1 MARKQQAQDAG
12 GVDYMG
18 VIEELEKVV
27 KIQSVTLGQ
36 EDRLSTGLLCADLL
50 YGKGGISPGMHTMAG
65 PEQSAK
71 TTFAIWVLA
80 HSIKQSVGLRVLWDA
95 ENSSGSSVDY
105 VESIFRA
112 AGTNTNSAEIFGIKK
127 DGKYLTKPMIYY
139 RDEGEMETFFD
150 WLSGLLRRL
159 PDKRYEDGEWWLIY
173 EGTRENKA
181 KFKGQYDVRMTAK
194 NDAVYIKSP
203 DGGALQAIILE
214 DSWPALLPKSMDT
227 DDPKAGMALQAREF
241 SKHLPRVKGR
251 LRAKR
256 VALIGINQ
264 LREKPGVMYGDPL
277 YEPGG
282 QALRFNSDTR
292 IWMNP
297 RALSGVPFNPKG
309 KGQNEIEEGIEGGE
323 DLYRYVH
330 VKARKNK
337 LSVPGLEMWFRIWVR
352 DEHGVARGF
361 CPVWDTFY
369 AMHLTGQ
376 VTGKRSAMRLNIS
389 GLGEAK
395 KTISWLQFKHLIL
408 GTKEDQA
415 KIYKY
420 MGYPKPVNL
429 RAGLMSMSKK
439 GKLETLFLENLR
451 ADVSKRKA
459 KEEAGDDGD
468 DDDADE
474 V

>member
-1 MARKQQAQDAG
+1 MATKRQAKSEDTG
-12 GVDYMG
+12 LVDYMS
-18 VIEELEKVV
+18 VVSELEKIV
-27 KIQSVTLGQ
+27 KIQSVTLGK
-36 EDRLSTGLLCADLL
+36 EDRLSTGLLCADLM
-50 YGKGGISPGMHTMAG
+50 YGKGGIAPGMHTMAG

-80 HSIKQSVGLRVLWDA
+80 HSLGQSVGLRVLWDA

-105 VESIFRA
+105 VESIFGA
-112 AGTNTNSAEIFGIKK
+112 AGHNIESSTIFGIKK
-127 DGKYLTKPMIYY
+127 DGKFIIQPKVYY

-150 WLSGLLRRL
+150 WLAALLRRM
-159 PDKRYEDGEWWLIY
+159 PDKRFEDGRWWYIY
-173 EGTRENKA
+173 EGSKENKA
-181 KFKGQYDVRMTAK
+181 KFKGQLDVKMSSK
-194 NDAVYIKSP
+194 NDAVYLPAP
-203 DGGALQAIILE
+203 DGSLQAVVLL
-214 DSWPALLPKSMDT
+214 DSWPSLLPESMDT
-227 DDPKAGMALQAREF
+227 DDPKSGVAAQARAF
-241 SKHLPRVKGR
+241 SQNLPRVKGR

-256 VALIGINQ
+256 VALLGINQ
-264 LREKPGVMYGDPL
+264 LREKPMVMYGEPM

-292 IWMNP
+292 IWINP

-309 KGQNEIEEGIEGGE
+309 KGQLEEEESIGGGT

-337 LSVPGLEMWFRIWVR
+337 LSVPGLETWFRIWIR
-352 DEHGVARGF
+352 NEDGRAMGF

-376 VTGKRSAMRLNIS
+376 VSGKRTAMRLNIK
-389 GLGEAK
+389 GMGEAK
-395 KTISWLQFKHLIL
+395 KTINWLQFKHLIL

-420 MGYPKPVNL
+420 IGYERPINL
-429 RAGLMSMSKK
+429 RAGLFKMSKR
-439 GKLETLFLENLR
+439 GDLETLFLDNIK
-451 ADVSKRKA
+451 ASAKA
-459 KEEAGDDGD
+459 KKDKEDGD
-468 DDDADE
+468 GDDADE

>member
-1 MARKQQAQDAG
+1 MATKSRSKKDAVASDSP
-12 GVDYMG
+12 VDYGEM
-18 VIEELEKVV
+18 ITTLEKVV
-27 KIQSVTLGQ
+27 KVQSVTLGK
-36 EDRLSTGLLCADLL
+36 EDRLSTGLICADLL
-50 YGKGGISPGMHTMAG
+50 YGKGGIAPGMHTMAG

-80 HSIKQSVGLRVLWDA
+80 HSIDQKAGLRVLWDS

-105 VESIFRA
+105 VENIFRQ
-112 AGTNTNSAEIFGIKK
+112 AGVVVSGAEIFGIKK
-127 DGKYLTKPMIYY
+127 DGKFISKPLVYY
-139 RDEGEMETFFD
+139 RDEGSMDVFFD
-150 WLSGLLRRL
+150 WFAAMLRRL
-159 PDKRYEDGEWWLIY
+159 PDKRFEEGKWWYVY
-173 EGTRENKA
+173 EGSRENKA
-181 KFKGQYDVRMTAK
+181 AYKDRMDRHMSSK
-194 NDAVYIKSP
+194 NDAVYIPAK
-203 DGGALQAIILE
+203 DGSLQAIVLQ
-214 DSWPALLPKSMDT
+214 DSWPALLPESMDT

-241 SKHLPRVKGR
+241 SKHLPRIKGK

-297 RALSGVPFNPKG
+297 RALSGVPFHPKG
-309 KGQNEIEEGIEGGE
+309 KGQIQEEPGINGGT
-323 DLYRYVH
+323 DIYRYVH

-352 DEHGVARGF
+352 DAKGRARGF

-369 AMHLTGQ
+369 AMHLCGML
-376 VTGKRSAMRLNIS
+376 TGKLEKMTLNLP

-395 KTISWLQFKHLIL
+395 KPINWLEFKTLVL
-408 GTKEDQA
+408 GTPEQCEPICK
-415 KIYKY
+415 K
-420 MGYPKPVNL
+420 MGYKTIKL
-429 RAGLMSMSKK
+429 REGLLGMSKA
-439 GKLETLFLENLR
+439 GKLETIFLDQLS
-451 ADVSKRKA
+451 ADKKDPDD
-459 KEEAGDDGD
+459 EE
-468 DDDADE
+468 DDADE

>member
-1 MARKQQAQDAG
+1 MAKKQQAGDSP
-12 GVDYMG
+12 VDFLSI
-18 VIEELEKVV
+18 VSDLEKVV

-36 EDRLSTGLLCADLL
+36 ENRLSTGLLCADLL
-50 YGKGGISPGMHTMAG
+50 YGRGGIAPGMHTMAG

-80 HSIKQSVGLRVLWDA
+80 HSIRQSVGLRVLWDA

-105 VESIFRA
+105 VENIFNA
-112 AGTNTNSAEIFGIKK
+112 AGTKATSAEIFGVKK
-127 DGKYLTKPMIYY
+127 DGKYITPPMIYY

-150 WLSGLLRRL
+150 WFSALLRRL
-159 PDKRYEDGEWWLIY
+159 PDKRFEDGQWWLIY
-173 EGTRENKA
+173 EGSKENKA
-181 KFKGQYDVRMTAK
+181 KYKDVMDRTMSSK

-214 DSWPALLPKSMDT
+214 DSWPSLLPKSMDT

-241 SKHLPRVKGR
+241 SKHLPRIKGR

-297 RALSGVPFNPKG
+297 RALSGVPYHPKG
-309 KGQNEIEEGIEGGE
+309 KGQLEMEEGIEGGE
-323 DLYRYVH
+323 DVYRYVH

-337 LSVPGLEMWFRIWVR
+337 LSVPGQEMWFRIWVR

-369 AMHLTGQ
+369 AMVLTGQ
-376 VTGKRSAMRLNIS
+376 VTGKRSAMRLNVS

-395 KTISWLQFKHLIL
+395 KTINWLQFKHLIL
-408 GTKEDQA
+408 GTREDQA

-420 MGYPKPVNL
+420 IGYDRPINL
-429 RAGLMSMSKK
+429 RAGLFNMSKK
-439 GKLETLFLENLR
+439 GKLEDLFLEQHRANLKKGKEA
-451 ADVSKRKA
+451 ADDV
-459 KEEAGDDGD
+459 DDE

>member
-1 MARKQQAQDAG
+1 MTKKPTTSDRKNPSS
-12 GVDYMG
+12 VDFLAL
-18 VIEELEKVV
+18 VQELEKVV
-27 KIQSVTLGQ
+27 RVQSVTLGK
-36 EDRLSTGLLCADLL
+36 EDRLSTGLLCADLM
-50 YGKGGISPGMHTMAG
+50 YGKGGIAPGMHTMAG

-80 HSIKQSVGLRVLWDA
+80 HSLSQSVGLRVLWDA

-105 VESIFRA
+105 VENIFAA
-112 AGTNTNSAEIFGIKK
+112 AGKGLSSAEIFGIKK
-127 DGKYLTKPMIYY
+127 NGKFITEPAIYY
-139 RDEGEMETFFD
+139 RDEGEMDTFFD
-150 WLSGLLRRL
+150 WTAALLRRL
-159 PDKRYEDGEWWLIY
+159 PDKRFEDGQWWLIY
-173 EGTRENKA
+173 EGTKENKA
-181 KFKGQYDVRMTAK
+181 KFKDSLDRGMSSK

-203 DGGALQAIILE
+203 DGGALQAIILT
-214 DSWPALLPKSMDT
+214 DSWPSLLPKSMDT

-241 SKHLPRVKGR
+241 SRHLPRIKGR

-297 RALSGVPFNPKG
+297 RALSGVPYHPKG
-309 KGQNEIEEGIEGGE
+309 KGQIEEEEGIMGGK
-323 DLYRYVH
+323 DIYRYIH

-352 DEHGVARGF
+352 DENGVARGF

-369 AMHLTGQ
+369 ALVLTGQ
-376 VTGKRSAMRLNIS
+376 ASGKRSAIRLNIT

-395 KTISWLQFKHLIL
+395 RTLTWLQFKHLIL
-408 GTKEDQA
+408 GTPEDQA

-420 MGYPKPVNL
+420 IGYERAINL
-429 RAGLMSMSKK
+429 RAGLFNLSKK
-439 GKLETLFLENLR
+439 GKLEDLFLEEHR
-451 ADVSKRKA
+451 SSMKKG
-459 KEEAGDDGD
+459 KEVDEEEDE
-468 DDDADE
+468 ADE